1 MTGSD
6 KLEPDHMAGKSA
18 SLTLLQLCS
27 SLSLISFKLSFIK
40 QFRLTAVGM
49 VHYKLTTVSSVI

>member
-18 SLTLLQLCS
+18 SPHSPPTVQLTLISLKLFFHQKILIDCCKYGALQT
-27 SLSLISFKLSFIK
+27 KH
-40 QFRLTAVGM
+40 TE
-49 VHYKLTTVSSVI
+49 